1 MISRTALV
9 TGATGKLGRSISRYL
24 LDHDWRVVLA
34 SRSLER
40 AQSLAEELQ
49 AENCAIPLE
58 LDLRDRV
65 QIDDKLIALQNEA
78 VCITHLV
85 NNARSLDTLKVSQNG
100 CTKAEHFLGEFE
112 LGVVAA
118 YFLTTRLNSMTTHNL
133 KAVVNIGSQYGIVG
147 PSPDLLDNDFTK
159 SPIQYGVTKAALH
172 HMTRELAVRL
182 APDVRVNAIA
192 FGGFQGRAD
201 ASFVEKYAS
210 ILPAA
215 RMLQDPEA
223 GAPVE
228 FLLDDEK
235 SSAITGHVMVAD
247 GGWTII

>member
-1 MISRTALV
+1 MTSRIALV
-9 TGATGKLGRSISRYL
+9 TGATGKLGRSISEYL
-24 LDHDWRVVLA
+24 LNNDWRVVLA
-34 SRSLER
+34 SRSRER
-40 AQSLAEELQ
+40 AQSLAVELQ
-49 AENCAIPLE
+49 AGNSAIPLE
-58 LDLRDRV
+58 LNLRDHA
-65 QIDDKLIALQNEA
+65 QIDDKLMALASEG

-85 NNARSLDTLKVSQNG
+85 NNARSLDTLAVSQNG
-100 CTKAEHFLGEFE
+100 YTDAEQFLGEFE
-112 LGVVAA
+112 LGVVSA
-118 YFLTTRLNSMTTHNL
+118 YFLTTRLLSLASHSL

-147 PSPDLLDNDFTK
+147 PSRNLLDDDFTK

-192 FGGFQGRAD
+192 FGGFHGRAEPN
-201 ASFVEKYAS
+201 FVEKYAS

-228 FLLDDEK
+228 FLLDDKK
-235 SSAITGHVMVAD
+235 SSSITGHVMVAD

>member
-1 MISRTALV
+1 MTSRTALV
-9 TGATGKLGRSISRYL
+9 TGATGKLGRSISQYL
-24 LDHDWRVVLA
+24 LNHDWRVVLA

-40 AQSLAEELQ
+40 AQSLADELQ
-49 AENCAIPLE
+49 AKNSAIPLE
-58 LDLRDRV
+58 LNLRDHA
-65 QIDDKLIALQNEA
+65 QIDDKLTVLANEG

-85 NNARSLDTLKVSQNG
+85 NNARSLDTLAVSQNG
-100 CTKAEHFLGEFE
+100 YTDAVHFLGEFE
-112 LGVVAA
+112 LGVVSA
-118 YFLTTRLNSMTTHNL
+118 YVLTTRLLSMTAHNL

-201 ASFVEKYAS
+201 ATFVEKYAS